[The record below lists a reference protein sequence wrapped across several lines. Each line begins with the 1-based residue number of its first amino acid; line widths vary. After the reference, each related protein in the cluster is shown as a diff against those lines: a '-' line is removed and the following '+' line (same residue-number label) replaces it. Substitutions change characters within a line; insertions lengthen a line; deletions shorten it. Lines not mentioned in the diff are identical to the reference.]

1 MDLANSGGSKSTR
14 IRQIH
19 PFRIRF
25 RPMPTTADDTS
36 KASDENL
43 RRTVERVALRALAD
57 GALQPI
63 ATSVHHVTQRGV
75 RFVVR
80 RLAGAA
86 GHAAVDARSQR
97 ATTGATHAEN
107 PFLPYDPA
115 LFVTDLSPTH
125 VCLLNKYPVV
135 DHHLL
140 IVTRTFAPQE
150 EQLNEAD
157 FAALLSC
164 ARQLDGLAFYNA
176 GKTAGASQR
185 HKHLQLAPF
194 PLDPTGVSAPI
205 LPALGAPAALDEIVH
220 SPHLSFRHALV
231 WLSPAHATDAA
242 HITFL
247 YTAMLRAVGV
257 WGGGASAPR
266 PYNWLATRQ
275 WMLMA
280 PRRAETVAD
289 MAVNGLGFAGSLL
302 VRNQE
307 QLAWLQAYG
316 PLDALRA
323 VSEPLETDLKIIS

>member
-1 MDLANSGGSKSTR
+1 
-14 IRQIH
+14 
-19 PFRIRF
+19 
-25 RPMPTTADDTS
+25 MPTTSDFTS
-36 KASDENL
+36 KASDEGL
-43 RRTVERVALRALAD
+43 RRAVERVALRALAD

-80 RLAGAA
+80 RLAGAT
-86 GHAAVDARSQR
+86 GHAAADARSQR
-97 ATTGATHAEN
+97 ATAGATHTEN

-140 IVTRTFAPQE
+140 VVTRAFAPQE
-150 EQLNEAD
+150 ERLHEAD

-194 PLDPTGVSAPI
+194 PLDPTGVDAPI
-205 LPALGAPAALDEIVH
+205 LPALGAPAALGEIVH

-231 WLSPAHATDAA
+231 WLPPAHAVDAA
-242 HITFL
+242 SITLL
-247 YTAMLRAVGV
+247 YEAMLKAVGV
-257 WGGGASAPR
+257 WDGDASAPR
-266 PYNWLATRQ
+266 PYNWLATQQ

-280 PRRAETVAD
+280 PRRAEMVAD
-289 MAVNGLGFAGSLL
+289 MAVNGWGFAGSLL
-302 VRNQE
+302 VRNPE
-307 QLAWLQAYG
+307 QLAWLHAYG

-323 VSEPLETDLKIIS
+323 VSEPAP